1 MAPSDR
7 PDCSCGSLDDSPHSP
22 DSQDG
27 FPVIVEHSEEGE
39 CLETSRMLEMRRTG
53 VPGGSGDCHDVHRR
67 NLTSVASPVILMF
80 DGFHNLVYH
89 IYLATRWGGLVP
101 FRLFMMI
108 SLSYAADISCQ
119 WPFCCSDSLFQKS

>member
-22 DSQDG
+22 DSPDG

-39 CLETSRMLEMRRTG
+39 CLETSRMLGMRRTG

-89 IYLATRWGGLVP
+89 IYLATRWGALWRC
-101 FRLFMMI
+101 FFFL
-108 SLSYAADISCQ
+108 
-119 WPFCCSDSLFQKS
+119 

>member
-7 PDCSCGSLDDSPHSP
+7 PDCSCGSLDSSP

-27 FPVIVEHSEEGE
+27 FPVIVEHSEDGE
-39 CLETSRMLEMRRTG
+39 CLETSRMLEPRRMGGPGLG
-53 VPGGSGDCHDVHRR
+53 VDCHDVHRR

-89 IYLATRWGGLVP
+89 IYLATR
-101 FRLFMMI
+101 
-108 SLSYAADISCQ
+108 
-119 WPFCCSDSLFQKS
+119 